1 MPLAAVTGRDLELQI
16 FGGNMLFSRI
26 RVDRKNAAAAIMLS
40 AAMWVATLPRAHAQ
54 AVAVADVGVHVVDP
68 SGSAIGGAQ
77 LKMTETDKQQV
88 HSGVTDAV
96 GRYGFQT
103 LPMASVRLTF
113 QLDGFSPAVVSLGI
127 AANGEATVPTQ
138 RLKIAARPKP

>member
-1 MPLAAVTGRDLELQI
+1 M
-16 FGGNMLFSRI
+16 FFSRI
-26 RVDRKNAAAAIMLS
+26 RVDRKNAAAAIVLS
-40 AAMWVATLPRAHAQ
+40 AAMWVATLPSAHAQ

-96 GRYGFQT
+96 GRFSFNNLPVGPYQLEVQAAGF
-103 LPMASVRLTF
+103 
-113 QLDGFSPAVVSLGI
+113 
-127 AANGEATVPTQ
+127 
-138 RLKIAARPKP
+138 